1 MRKTL
6 VWLLVVALMA
16 VAVPMAGAMAEPVQE
31 LVFALQNQPDG
42 VDPSI
47 TSNSFAA
54 PFLLNTF
61 EGLVTFDTADGST
74 IPGNA
79 ESWTIGEDGLTYT
92 FTLREGLKWSDGS
105 PLTAQDY
112 LYTLKRVLTPETGAQ
127 YVTLVTDY
135 IVGSQEY
142 YDGTGSEEDL
152 GVKAPDDRTL
162 ELTLKVPAPYF
173 LSILTHWT
181 FSPVQQAT
189 VEANGDQWT
198 NKPET
203 YVVNGPFKV
212 SEFNI
217 GESVVLV
224 KNSEYYNADL
234 VKLEKVTFRY
244 IEDSGTALLA
254 YEAGDVDG
262 SRTIPPSDFA
272 RLRAANAGAVVV
284 PAYATTFYDIN
295 NTKAPY
301 DNALVRKALNL
312 AIDRRALIDDVVQTP
327 AYPAF
332 SLIGPSYVVN
342 GEDFVEGRSNFG
354 LSETA
359 DVEAARAALAEAG
372 YPDGEGFPTLQLSY
386 YTNDVVKK
394 TVEAMAAMFTENLG
408 ITVEISNEDWAVYY
422 DNILAGNYEVG
433 AMGWGA
439 DYLHPMTFLP
449 LLKTGDPNNHTG
461 YSNPEYD
468 ALVEQAQQEIDPVA
482 AMDIMRRAEAIAA
495 VEYPM
500 LYVFHRSNTML
511 MRNAVKG
518 YLFDYAGGIWL
529 RTASIAG
536 E

>member
-1 MRKTL
+1 MRKTIIWVL
-6 VWLLVVALMA
+6 MALMA
-16 VAVPMAGAMAEPVQE
+16 VSLPLAYATAEPKQE

-42 VDPSI
+42 IDPSI
-47 TSNSFAA
+47 TSNSFAS
-54 PFLLNTF
+54 PFLLNVF
-61 EGLVTFDTADGST
+61 EGLVTFDTDGST
-74 IPGNA
+74 VPGNA
-79 ESWTIGEDGLTYT
+79 ESWTISEDGLTYT

-105 PLTAQDY
+105 PLTANDY
-112 LYTLKRVLTPETGAQ
+112 VYTYKRVLTPETTAQ
-127 YVTLVTDY
+127 YVTLLTDY
-135 IVGSQEY
+135 IEGAQEF
-142 YDGTGSEEDL
+142 YDGTGSGEEL
-152 GVKAPDDRTL
+152 GVKAPDDTTL
-162 ELTLKVPAPYF
+162 VLTLKVPAPYF
-173 LSILTHWT
+173 LSLLTHWT

-198 NKPET
+198 NKPGT

-224 KNSEYYNADL
+224 KNPEYYNADL
-234 VKLEKVTFRY
+234 VKLEKITFRY

-254 YEAGDVDG
+254 YEAGDIGG
-262 SRTIPPSDFA
+262 SRGFPPSDYA
-272 RLRAANAGAVVV
+272 RLRAADAGVVVV

-301 DNALVRKALNL
+301 DNPLVRKALNL
-312 AIDRRALIDDVVQTP
+312 AIDRRALIDDVIQTP

-332 SLIGPSYVVN
+332 ALIGPSYVVN

-359 DVEAARAALAEAG
+359 DVASARAALAEAG
-372 YPDGEGFPTLQLSY
+372 YPGGEGFPTLQLSY

-394 TVEAMAAMFTENLG
+394 TVEAIAAMLTENLG
-408 ITVEISNEDWAVYY
+408 IRVEISNEDWAVYY

-449 LLKTGDPNNHTG
+449 LLKTGDSNNHTG

-468 ALVEQAQQEIDPVA
+468 ALVEQAQKETDPVA
-482 AMDIMRRAEAIAA
+482 AFDIMRRAEVMAA
-495 VEYPM
+495 GDYPM
-500 LYVFHRSNTML
+500 LFVFHRSNTML
-511 MRNAVKG
+511 MNNMVKG
-518 YLFDYAGGIWL
+518 YLFDYSGGIWL
-529 RTASIAG
+529 KTAYV
-536 E
+536 EE